1 MSKKTSNYFSNAFRK
16 GETKN
21 GYISIS
27 GSLSG
32 YPFYDDFSGISY
44 AIFPITN
51 LSVDY
56 KKDWIPLKILMEKLI
71 L

>member
-1 MSKKTSNYFSNAFRK
+1 MLFSNR
-16 GETKN
+16 ETKN

-27 GSLSG
+27 GSLSD

-56 KKDWIPLKILMEKLI
+56 KKIFLENINGKAYFVKRKGIFLF
-71 L
+71 